1 MVKILRFK
9 RVILRVRKLIISWK
23 RMRLVIHGHKDTRNI
38 KEGPS

>member
-1 MVKILRFK
+1 MVKILRFR

-23 RMRLVIHGHKDTRNI
+23 RMRLVIHGYKDTRNI